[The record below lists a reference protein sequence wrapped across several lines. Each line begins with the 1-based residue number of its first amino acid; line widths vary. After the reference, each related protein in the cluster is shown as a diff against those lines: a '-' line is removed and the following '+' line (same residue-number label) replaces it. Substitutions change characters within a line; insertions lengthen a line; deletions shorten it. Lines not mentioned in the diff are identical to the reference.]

1 MTNLCKELRQQNTQ
15 AGFKRVLDQIQL
27 QFAEDCPF
35 ICLYYRDGAVLT
47 RKMYTTVRDVRE
59 YELLRG
65 IELFHD

>member
-1 MTNLCKELRQQNTQ
+1 MNGLCKELRTQ
-15 AGFKRVLDQIQL
+15 TTQEGYRDVLFRIQAK
-27 QFAEDCPF
+27 FVEDCPF

-65 IELFHD
+65 IEYFHE